1 MLDLSNDSLSSID
14 FIQLQANAELADLNF
29 KRDELQLAAEALDA
43 AGKSS
48 SGLLEADNAKAARQ
62 QLRARQLVP
71 LAVHPVTAA
80 TTDGSAAKFT
90 RRVFSATERA
100 VWTRQLAGL
109 VSSGLPLERALTALS
124 EEATDERQRNLV
136 ASLRSEVNSGSTFS
150 KALSQHPREFTA
162 GKLTPNLNH
171 RIADIHGRQ

>member
-1 MLDLSNDSLSSID
+1 MPAYRL
-14 FIQLQANAELADLNF
+14 
-29 KRDELQLAAEALDA
+29 EALDA

-71 LAVHPVTAA
+71 LAVNPVAA
-80 TTDGSAAKFT
+80 AAADGSTAKFT

-109 VSSGLPLERALTALS
+109 V
-124 EEATDERQRNLV
+124 
-136 ASLRSEVNSGSTFS
+136 
-150 KALSQHPREFTA
+150 
-162 GKLTPNLNH
+162 
-171 RIADIHGRQ
+171 